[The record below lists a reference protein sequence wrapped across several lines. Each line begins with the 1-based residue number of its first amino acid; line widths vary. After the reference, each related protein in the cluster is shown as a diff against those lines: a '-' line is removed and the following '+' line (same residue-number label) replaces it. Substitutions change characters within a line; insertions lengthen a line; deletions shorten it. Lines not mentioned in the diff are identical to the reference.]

1 VSRPTG
7 DKPVHARTGGRGSFT
22 EAGELDVSTGLVITC
37 YGKKK
42 SGKSVMASLL
52 ARSYPG
58 DIVVLDVAGD
68 DGPMPPPGRGLA
80 DVVEDPVITLSGSVD
95 ELPSAWPED
104 QRDGTRRMILRYVPD
119 PGSPTFAEDMDAVVA
134 LAYSHGKC
142 CLLIHEMGVVAPANR
157 VQPHMKRVLMH
168 NRHRHL
174 TVIACMPRPKNID
187 PLVLGQ
193 SDLVYTFDVP
203 QRMDC
208 ERIAEV
214 IGWPAQDFAAHV
226 HELGP
231 HEYLRFDANEPK
243 PDDPDPENDPRLI
256 HFPALPEDVVVETVA
271 WNNGRRR
278 APEPAR

>member
-1 VSRPTG
+1 MS
-7 DKPVHARTGGRGSFT
+7 GSFT
-22 EAGELDVSTGLVITC
+22 ANGELDVSSGLVISA

-42 SGKSVMASLL
+42 SGKSVLATLL

-58 DIVVLDVAGD
+58 DLAVLDVAGD
-68 DGPMPPPGRGLA
+68 DGPKPPTRPDLIDRA
-80 DVVEDPVITLSGSVD
+80 VQDPVHDLTGNLED
-95 ELPSAWPED
+95 LPGKWPEHL
-104 QRDGTRRMILRYVPD
+104 RDGRKRMILRYVPD
-119 PGSPTFAEDMDAVVA
+119 PGSPTFLDDMDAFVA

-142 CLLIHEMGVVAPANR
+142 CLLVHEMGVLAPAGKVR
-157 VQPHMKRVLMH
+157 PHTKRVLMH
-168 NRHRHL
+168 NRHRQL
-174 TVIACMPRPKNID
+174 TVICCMPRPKGID

-214 IGWPAQDFAAHV
+214 IGWPADDFAEDV

-243 PDDPDPENDPRLI
+243 PATDDPEHDPRLI
-256 HFPALPEDVVVETVA
+256 HFPALPKEVVADVVS
-271 WNNGRRR
+271 WNEGKRPPR
-278 APEPAR
+278 AA

>member
-1 VSRPTG
+1 MS
-7 DKPVHARTGGRGSFT
+7 GSF
-22 EAGELDVSTGLVITC
+22 ADDGSLDVGTGLVISL

-42 SGKSVMASLL
+42 SGKSVMGSML

-58 DIVVLDVAGD
+58 DIVALDVAGD
-68 DGPMPPPGRGLA
+68 DGPMPPPAGGLTEL
-80 DVVEDPVITLSGSVD
+80 VEDPVIDLVGSVD
-95 ELPSAWPED
+95 ELPTAWPED
-104 QRDGTRRMILRYVPD
+104 QRDGNRRMILRYVPD
-119 PGSPTFAEDMDAVVA
+119 PGSSTFAEDMDAVVA

-142 CLLIHEMGVVAPANR
+142 CLLVHEMGVVAPANM

-174 TVIACMPRPKNID
+174 TVIACMPRPKGID

-193 SDLVYTFDVP
+193 SDLVYAFDVP
-203 QRMDC
+203 QAMDC
-208 ERIAEV
+208 VRIAEV
-214 IGWPAQDFAAHV
+214 IGWPAQEFAAAV
-226 HELGP
+226 KGLGP

-243 PDDPDPENDPRLI
+243 PDGNAAGTEDDPRLI
-256 HFPALPEDVVVETVA
+256 WFPKLPDDVVKETVA